1 MDQIIMQQ
9 IVLTGMTWFPF
20 SSDVTITLTPWLLQA
35 HLLIMHH
42 QLRLH
47 GSDDQHSLGRWCFSR
62 DAPLSSR
69 NPRLHSSG
77 PCPSYQRRH
86 TLQCLASGYDVG
98 RWVCNSVWKTLGARP
113 GNHRR
118 DPFPV
123 KYENVWKPPHLLVVR
138 VFHIYNHL
146 QIV

>member
-9 IVLTGMTWFPF
+9 IILTGMTWFPF
-20 SSDVTITLTPWLLQA
+20 SSNVTITLTPWLLQA

-47 GSDDQHSLGRWCFSR
+47 GSNGQHSLGRRCFSH
-62 DAPLSSR
+62 DAPLPSI
-69 NPRLHSSG
+69 NPQLHSSG
-77 PCPSYQRRH
+77 PRPPHQRRH
-86 TLQCLASGYDVG
+86 TLRRLASGYEVG
-98 RWVCNSVWKTLGARP
+98 GRVCNSVWKTLGARP
-113 GNHRR
+113 GKHRR
-118 DPFPV
+118 NRFPV
-123 KYENVWKPPHLLVVR
+123 ECENVWKPPHLLVVR